1 MDLQATP
8 HSRETNVIVL
18 EIDYQAAKRKLAA
31 QSEYLFA
38 LEIARG
44 KARAAG
50 FVSDAG
56 DLTKMIDGASWH
68 DTDSQDIVERYDQ
81 QTAARRERQLMLSPR
96 PYAVG
101 AL

>member
-1 MDLQATP
+1 M
-8 HSRETNVIVL
+8 IVL

-44 KARAAG
+44 KARSAG
-50 FVSDAG
+50 FVSDAAAI
-56 DLTKMIDGASWH
+56 TKMIDGASWA
-68 DTDSQDIVERYDQ
+68 DTESQDTVERYDQ
-81 QTAARRERQLMLSPR
+81 QTAARRERQEMLRPR
-96 PYAVG
+96 PHAVG

>member
-1 MDLQATP
+1 M
-8 HSRETNVIVL
+8 IVL

-38 LEIARG
+38 LDIARN

-50 FVSDAG
+50 FTSDAAALG
-56 DLTKMIDGASWH
+56 NLITRASWP
-68 DTDSQDIVERYDQ
+68 DTDAQDIVERYDQ
-81 QTAARRERQLMLSPR
+81 QTAARRERQLMLHPR
-96 PYAVG
+96 PHAVG